1 GKQAINQATNNIE
14 QMKTWV
20 NQQALNSSELPTKQV
35 ERLNRVG
42 INIVEDLLKL
52 PLQEVARRF
61 DIDLVNYIGRL
72 NGQFKHPI
80 DFYHPPENF
89 QQYLE
94 LLFDIENILFIEK
107 P

>member
-1 GKQAINQATNNIE
+1 
-14 QMKTWV
+14 MKAWV
-20 NQQALNSSELPTKQV
+20 NQQALSSSELPTKQV

-42 INIVEDLLKL
+42 INLVDDLLKL

-61 DIDLVNYIGRL
+61 DIDLVNYVGRL

-107 P
+107 PLLKLLNQLECF